1 MYQPK
6 FPLTLA
12 PVATKERSPAQDLA
26 FGRDELASA
35 IRFVAAAGHSAI
47 ADDLRRALD
56 ALPPATVLRLGCYR
70 CNGDVPLDQPDLV
83 EDQLCRPCADSIDAA
98 VEDRRRVM
106 RGARRL
112 RA

>member
-35 IRFVAAAGHSAI
+35 IRFVAAAGHGAI
-47 ADDLRRALD
+47 ADNLRQALEK
-56 ALPPATVLRLGCYR
+56 LPPATVLRLGCYR
-70 CNGDVPLDQPDLV
+70 CNGDVPLDEPDLV
-83 EDQLCRPCADSIDAA
+83 ADRLCRSCADAVDAA

-106 RGARRL
+106 REARRL